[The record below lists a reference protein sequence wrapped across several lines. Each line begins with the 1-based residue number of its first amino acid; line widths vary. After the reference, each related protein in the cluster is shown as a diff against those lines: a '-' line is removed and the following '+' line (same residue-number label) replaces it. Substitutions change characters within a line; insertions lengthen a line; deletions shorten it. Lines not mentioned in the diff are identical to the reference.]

1 MRTRA
6 SSSVLSPSPYVA
18 GRPTRQSWF
27 ACSADRGR
35 RTRPTPRTSSSK
47 SSTGAVRRALN
58 APGAATSPS
67 RAASTSWE
75 VVTALSPQRA
85 PGPAGWLMTALS
97 LGVPVATSARQSP
110 LGERSAASV
119 GAWRGGG
126 ERQRSGGQEERSDI
140 SGNPTAA
147 GPEVEGR
154 RPGRDGSPCPT
165 MPGRTEVQVRP
176 GQQLDREKEES
187 RAAFPA
193 TAGIAIGTNSGR
205 SPGHP
210 CGAYLLTVAFGAP
223 IARYR
228 SDLVTSPAE
237 KDSGS
242 SAPPAHSR

>member
-1 MRTRA
+1 MHPAWPPRPAERRA
-6 SSSVLSPSPYVA
+6 RLGKSSRPYRLCSRACWLAHDGIIAGGPGRHLSPPIA
-18 GRPTRQSWF
+18 PWRTLGRE
-27 ACSADRGR
+27 R
-35 RTRPTPRTSSSK
+35 RR
-47 SSTGAVRRALN
+47 L
-58 APGAATSPS
+58 
-67 RAASTSWE
+67 
-75 VVTALSPQRA
+75 
-85 PGPAGWLMTALS
+85 
-97 LGVPVATSARQSP
+97 
-110 LGERSAASV
+110 ER
-119 GAWRGGG
+119 GG

-140 SGNPTAA
+140 SGNPSAA
-147 GPEVEGR
+147 GAEVEGR
-154 RPGRDGSPCPT
+154 RPGRNGSPCPT
-165 MPGRTEVQVRP
+165 MSGRTEGQGRP